1 MCIRDRPGTGA
12 PAGYKTEYRLIA
24 TEKGLYVSA
33 IMYQP
38 PETLVKRLAARDQS
52 IDVDNF
58 GITLDVSGEGLVGY
72 WFYVNLGD
80 SVMDGKVLPERKFRI
95 DWDGPWVG
103 KSFVRPDGWSGEMY
117 LPWSMMNVPA
127 TDGPLSLIHI

>member
-1 MCIRDRPGTGA
+1 M
-12 PAGYKTEYRLIA
+12 
-24 TEKGLYVSA
+24 
-33 IMYQP
+33 
-38 PETLVKRLAARDQS
+38 
-52 IDVDNF
+52 DNF

-103 KSFVRPDGWSGEMY
+103 KSFVRPDGWVEDVLALVDDECSCYRWAEKNRFCGQSY
-117 LPWSMMNVPA
+117 
-127 TDGPLSLIHI
+127 SL